1 MKSSPDKGDSQLM
14 SNEGFDAGQWSH
26 WLLVISFVSIASYGL
41 WLSWQWKPK
50 RYQKKSTRH
59 HVQ

>member
-1 MKSSPDKGDSQLM
+1 M